1 MEPIVDMLELQPMAG
16 AGMVDMVDTL
26 ELQPMAGARMV
37 DMVDT
42 MELQTMAGA
51 GMVDTPEP
59 QPTVDV
65 GKPEELQLKGRR
77 DESQLHQ
84 YLSEDLRAICWI
96 TFRAS
101 AKHRHSDL

>member
-1 MEPIVDMLELQPMAG
+1 MG
-16 AGMVDMVDTL
+16 RTGMVDMVDTL

-42 MELQTMAGA
+42 MELQTQTMAGA

-59 QPTVDV
+59 QPTADV
-65 GKPEELQLKGRR
+65 EKPEELQLKVRR

-84 YLSEDLRAICWI
+84 HLSDDL
-96 TFRAS
+96 
-101 AKHRHSDL
+101 

>member
-1 MEPIVDMLELQPMAG
+1 MART
-16 AGMVDMVDTL
+16 GMVDMVDTL
-26 ELQPMAGARMV
+26 ELQTMAGARMV
-37 DMVDT
+37 DTVDT

-65 GKPEELQLKGRR
+65 EKPKELQLKVRR

-84 YLSEDLRAICWI
+84 YLSEDL
-96 TFRAS
+96 
-101 AKHRHSDL
+101 